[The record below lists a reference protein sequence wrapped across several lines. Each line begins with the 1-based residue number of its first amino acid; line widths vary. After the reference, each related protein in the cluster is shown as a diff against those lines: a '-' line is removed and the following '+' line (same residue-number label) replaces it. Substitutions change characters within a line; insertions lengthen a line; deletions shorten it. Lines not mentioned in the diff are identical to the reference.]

1 MTERTAPFTLRQVGT
16 GTARFPSVG
25 PIPTATDMAV
35 DPYILTR
42 ISKSAHVEALLFWPQ
57 EKGVYPGIVI
67 LHESWGLNV
76 QIKDLANRLACEGYA
91 VIVPNLYTRQGGM
104 VTANAEAAG
113 MLMARAKEADLLQD
127 INQCCEFLNTRDYV
141 RRNIH
146 GVIGFGDM
154 GGTLAIKF
162 AGQRK
167 RLRTAVSFYG
177 TLRPPFDFLGTLH
190 CPFLYHW
197 AGTDESVNAS
207 DIEQFRQAA
216 QEQGKPIT
224 IHKYDGAPHAFCN
237 ETRKNAYRAGAAQTA
252 WDRTIEFLKESF
264 KADLQQP
271 VK

>member
-1 MTERTAPFTLRQVGT
+1 MPQHTTPFTIEQIGT
-16 GTARFPSVG
+16 GTARFPSSG
-25 PIPTATDMAV
+25 PIPTASDSAV

-42 ISKSAHVEALLFWPQ
+42 TLKSAHVEALQFWPQ
-57 EKGVYPGIVI
+57 EKGLYPGIVV

-141 RRNIH
+141 KRNVH
-146 GVIGFGDM
+146 GVIGFGM
-154 GGTLAIKF
+154 GGTLAIKVMSR
-162 AGQRK
+162 RK
-167 RLRTAVSFYG
+167 RLGAAVSFYG
-177 TLRPPFDFLGTLH
+177 ALRPPFDFPDNLR

-197 AGTDESVNAS
+197 AGADESVTAA

-216 QEQGKPIT
+216 QEQGKRIT
-224 IHKYDGAPHAFCN
+224 IHHYDGAPHAFCN
-237 ETRKNAYRAGAAQTA
+237 ETRKETYRTDAAQTA

-264 KADLQQP
+264 KADR
-271 VK
+271 

>member
-1 MTERTAPFTLRQVGT
+1 MTERTTPFSLQQVGT
-16 GTARFPSVG
+16 GTARFPSAG
-25 PIPTATDMAV
+25 PIPTATDSAV

-42 ISKSAHVEALLFWPQ
+42 TLKSSHVEALLFWPQ
-57 EKGVYPGIVI
+57 AKGLYPGIVI

-141 RRNIH
+141 KRNVH
-146 GVIGFGDM
+146 GVVGFGM

-162 AGQRK
+162 MSQRK

-177 TLRPPFDFLGTLH
+177 ALKPPFEFLSNLH

-197 AGTDESVNAS
+197 AGADESVTAA
-207 DIEQFRQAA
+207 DVEQFRQAA
-216 QEQGKPIT
+216 QEQGKRVT

-237 ETRKNAYRAGAAQTA
+237 ETRKDAYRATAAEDA
-252 WDRTIEFLKESF
+252 WERTIEFLKESF
-264 KADLQQP
+264 KADLQAP
-271 VK
+271 TK